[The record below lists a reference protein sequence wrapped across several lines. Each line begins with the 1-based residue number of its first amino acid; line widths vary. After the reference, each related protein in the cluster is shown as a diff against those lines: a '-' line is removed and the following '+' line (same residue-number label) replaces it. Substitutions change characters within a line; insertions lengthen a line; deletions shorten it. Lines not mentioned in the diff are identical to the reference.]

1 MSDIRLL
8 IVADDPLAR
17 AGLATALAELPGVQV
32 VGQTAGDEGLPTML
46 PVYRPDV
53 VLWDLGWEALE
64 LPEMLGDTPTPVLAL
79 LPGEE
84 LASDVWAAGVEGLL
98 DRNSRPEALGAALA
112 AIGQGLRVV
121 EPGFAAVL
129 SATERPTA
137 LPVEAEL
144 TRREQQV
151 LRLLAEGMTNKAIAQ
166 ELQVSDHT
174 VKFHVNAI
182 MSKLDAQS
190 RTEAVVKATRLGLLL
205 L

>member
-17 AGLATALAELPGVQV
+17 AGLATAMAELSGVQV
-32 VGQTAGDEGLPTML
+32 VGQTAGDEGLFSML

-53 VLWDLGWEALE
+53 ILWDLGWEALE
-64 LPEMLGDTPTPVLAL
+64 LPELLGDTPTPVLAL

-84 LASDVWAAGVEGLL
+84 LAADVWAAGVEGLL
-98 DRNSRPEALGAALA
+98 DRNSRSAAIGAALA
-112 AIGQGLRVV
+112 AIAQGLRVL
-121 EPGFAAVL
+121 EPDFAAAL
-129 SATERPTA
+129 NAPERPTTLPPEGA
-137 LPVEAEL
+137 LTP
-144 TRREQQV
+144 REQQV
-151 LRLLAEGMTNKAIAQ
+151 LQLLAEGLTNKAIAQ